1 MKTKIS
7 QTLTLL
13 ALICVNT
20 PLIAESLNEAML
32 RSGSVIAKHNIPA
45 VLNEGEGYTFRWVTQ
60 SYVPID
66 AWLQLT
72 LPNGTTEMLEATLDR
87 SEKGS
92 YSINDQNSKN
102 YYFEVNYTIP
112 DDTSGKTRIGFYHAQ
127 DDGEN
132 PIRMYGLLPSGSVDR
147 PHGTAGKNFYT
158 NVCSQNS
165 HGGQCVAYVRNY
177 FGGSYSTMPGLCV
190 HNDCG
195 AHHAYDDWDLGYGKG
210 IIPKINSIM
219 VIDDGGGLPVG
230 HVAVVVGV
238 EDNKD
243 GTWRLVTQ
251 ESNWDLDEKIDCGS
265 IYTFNAD
272 TQKVTRGNKSYDVS
286 GFIYSDT
293 I

>member
-13 ALICVNT
+13 ALIGVNT
-20 PLIAESLNEAML
+20 PLMAESLNEAML
-32 RSGSVIAKHNIPA
+32 RSGSVVAKHNIPS
-45 VLNEGEGYTFRWVTQ
+45 VLIEGNSYKLRWITQ

-66 AWLQLT
+66 SWLQLT
-72 LPNGTTEMLEATLDR
+72 LPDGTKKVIEATLDK

-92 YSINDQNSKN
+92 YSISGQNSMN
-102 YYFEVNYTIP
+102 FYFEADYTVP
-112 DDTSGKTRIGFYHAQ
+112 DDTVGKTRIGFYHAQ
-127 DDGEN
+127 DDGET
-132 PIRMYGLLPSGSVDR
+132 PFKMFGLLATGSVER
-147 PHGTAGKNFYT
+147 PYGTAGKNFYT
-158 NVCSQNS
+158 NICSQNS
-165 HGGQCVAYVRNY
+165 VGGQCVAYVRNY

-190 HNDCG
+190 HDDCG

-219 VIDDGGGLPVG
+219 VMDDGGGLPVG

-243 GTWRLVTQ
+243 GTWKLVTQ

-265 IYTFNAD
+265 IYSFNAD
-272 TQKVTRGNKSYDVS
+272 TQQVTRGNKSYSVR
-286 GFIYSDT
+286 GFIYSGT